1 MTATKVISDR
11 FKVSSLL
18 ARRLGEHKVSL
29 PAVLS
34 RAGLPA
40 GFFQQEKIYVTT
52 AELFALWRAIGETS
66 ADPAIGLKLGAEP
79 RFERYQPTAIAAV
92 CSHSFRD
99 ALQRISRYKQL
110 TCPEQIRVQVS
121 GAEAAVEF

>member
-1 MTATKVISDR
+1 MITTKGIGDR

-40 GFFQQEKIYVTT
+40 GFFEQEKIFLTT
-52 AELFALWRAIGETS
+52 SELFGLWRAIGETS
-66 ADPAIGLKLGAEP
+66 TDPLQGCEHYPLGE
-79 RFERYQPTAIAAV
+79 I
-92 CSHSFRD
+92 FRH
-99 ALQRISRYKQL
+99 L
-110 TCPEQIRVQVS
+110 
-121 GAEAAVEF
+121 